1 MQEASKQEH
10 GWLDSTGQQ
19 LIGKF
24 SSGGGG
30 NNQHSHTYTAPAG
43 PPMGYNVILI
53 GGPASG
59 SGPGCRKALV
69 WPPNSSSQLA
79 GSAVQAV
86 APQTQT
92 MQVTPAVVVN
102 AEPATHGSSGTT
114 NASVADEIHKLHDLH
129 EQGILTDAEFAQ
141 AKSKLLE
148 QP

>member
-1 MQEASKQEH
+1 MHRNTSYQKVAEAKGDEVVKKLREVTKEKLAEVVVEDLVNYSASFLAHYKR
-10 GWLDSTGQQ
+10 
-19 LIGKF
+19 
-24 SSGGGG
+24 
-30 NNQHSHTYTAPAG
+30 
-43 PPMGYNVILI
+43 VI
-53 GGPASG
+53 
-59 SGPGCRKALV
+59 
-69 WPPNSSSQLA
+69 SQLA
-79 GSAVQAV
+79 GSTVQAV

-114 NASVADEIHKLHDLH
+114 NASVADEIHKLNDLH